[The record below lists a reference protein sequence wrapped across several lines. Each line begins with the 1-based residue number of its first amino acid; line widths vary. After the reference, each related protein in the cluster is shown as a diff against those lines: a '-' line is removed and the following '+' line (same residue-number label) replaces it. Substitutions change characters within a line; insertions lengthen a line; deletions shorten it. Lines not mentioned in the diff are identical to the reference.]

1 MQFSEI
7 TKLRKQRKSLN
18 SKQRTLRKNGNE
30 LGTTDA
36 AELERVS
43 TEASGLQ
50 KSLETIRKQSRQHT
64 MIVNDHKLTSS
75 VGLLT
80 STSQTSPACSPPSQL
95 QLSLR
100 VIDHRHH
107 PLSLPQHLQPHQTI
121 HRMMMREDKLLGTSS
136 GWSSKK

>member
-1 MQFSEI
+1 MQQRGPQMAVQAAENQPAQPVAGATTGDRPPPPPLVTTPAPPTPPDNPQNEEERRQVTRYEQWLVQQEVAINEQLKYYETEI

-50 KSLETIRKQSRQHT
+50 KSLETI
-64 MIVNDHKLTSS
+64 L
-75 VGLLT
+75 
-80 STSQTSPACSPPSQL
+80 
-95 QLSLR
+95 
-100 VIDHRHH
+100 
-107 PLSLPQHLQPHQTI
+107 
-121 HRMMMREDKLLGTSS
+121 
-136 GWSSKK
+136 